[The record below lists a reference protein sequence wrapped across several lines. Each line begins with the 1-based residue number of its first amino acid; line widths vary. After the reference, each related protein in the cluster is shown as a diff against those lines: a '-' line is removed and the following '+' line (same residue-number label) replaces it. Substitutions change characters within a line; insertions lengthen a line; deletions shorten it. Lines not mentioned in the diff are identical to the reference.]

1 MGDRVCIPMFF
12 VLRRVMKLLA
22 LIGAGVAAGYCYKKM
37 KNRKQN
43 PKNAQLDES
52 TKNSQLDENVK
63 FENITV

>member
-1 MGDRVCIPMFF
+1 
-12 VLRRVMKLLA
+12 MKLLA

-37 KNRKQN
+37 KQN

-63 FENITV
+63 LENITV